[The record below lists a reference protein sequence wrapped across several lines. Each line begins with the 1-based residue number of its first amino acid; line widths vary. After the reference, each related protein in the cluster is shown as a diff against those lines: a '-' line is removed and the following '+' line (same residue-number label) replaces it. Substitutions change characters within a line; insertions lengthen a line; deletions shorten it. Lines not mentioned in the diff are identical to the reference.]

1 MTRLLLLAMALCLA
15 TPATAQ
21 DKPRHYFKLFHPY
34 TSDTY
39 EIHAGGT
46 PLSAIPDE
54 VLSTQASYNRRKM
67 VLCDNRGG
75 RYERIDLFWST
86 VGQSAWAR
94 TQLSRAAGGE
104 IGVFLLMLLGG
115 SGVGLSIPLAAVNGG
130 GSWLLPTLLISG
142 GLMALAILPG
152 IAAARAYG
160 ELYDRAA
167 IYQAAYDYAAGQAA
181 LGQADFPGL
190 AAVP

>member
-1 MTRLLLLAMALCLA
+1 MTHRLLLVMALCVA
-15 TPATAQ
+15 MPASAQ
-21 DKPRHYFKLFHPY
+21 EKPRHYFKLFHPL

-46 PLSAIPDE
+46 PLSAIPDD
-54 VLSTQASYNRRKM
+54 VLSAQASYNRRKM

-86 VGQSAWAR
+86 VGQGTWAR
-94 TQLSRAAGGE
+94 TQLRRASGGE
-104 IGVFLLMLLGG
+104 LGVFLLMLLGG
-115 SGVGLSIPLAAVNGG
+115 SGLGLSIPLAAVNGG
-130 GSWLLPTLLISG
+130 GNWLLPALLISG

-152 IAAARAYG
+152 VAAARAYAQ
-160 ELYDRAA
+160 LYDREA
-167 IYQAAYDYAAGQAA
+167 IYQAAYDYAAGHAA